1 MVVHRLY
8 LTKLSNTRPRK
19 VVWCWLLY
27 GVDLC
32 LSSGPRFGIWILFC
46 VSKCQNVKGQRNVN
60 FQLLQITIISICYWK
75 MPRYCSLYFFSQSFA
90 KMNSCDTLEAVQF
103 VHNIC
108 IVHVILY
115 LSMLF
120 CICMYCTLTNICGS
134 TQGVTCLSPWRV
146 SGRFLRNHLKQD
158 LGQYSKFFLF
168 DTFYHGIG
176 WFLVRPQPSCLLLC
190 CGGC

>member
-1 MVVHRLY
+1 M
-8 LTKLSNTRPRK
+8 
-19 VVWCWLLY
+19 
-27 GVDLC
+27 
-32 LSSGPRFGIWILFC
+32 SSGPRFGIWILFC
-46 VSKCQNVKGQRNVN
+46 VSKAQNVKGQRNVN

-158 LGQYSKFFLF
+158 LGQSSKFFLF
-168 DTFYHGIG
+168 DTSYHRIG
-176 WFLVRPQPSCLLLC
+176 RMVDFWFDPNLPVFCFVVEAANISSMRLLFSCRDFHDFCSVAQQLS
-190 CGGC
+190 